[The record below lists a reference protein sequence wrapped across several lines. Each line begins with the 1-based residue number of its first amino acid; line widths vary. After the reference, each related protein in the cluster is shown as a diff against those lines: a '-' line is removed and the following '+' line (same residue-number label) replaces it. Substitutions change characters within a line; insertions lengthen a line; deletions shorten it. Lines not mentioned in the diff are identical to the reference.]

1 MANLQKWSPIAPAWV
16 DVFGTGSANLN
27 IANFTNGLGII
38 GTTTIVSD
46 GSLYM
51 DISFQCTSISPSGV
65 PTVNFS
71 LLGLL
76 ADGTTFADGDN
87 NTSTVANQPTQT
99 AFLGTIFLRTKAS
112 SAQNQLLRGLLIP
125 PGSYVLYVVNNSG
138 VTLPSTGTVCKARF
152 YAETNNG

>member
-16 DVFGTGSANLN
+16 DVFGVGASNLN

-38 GTTTIVSD
+38 STTTIVSD

-65 PTVNFS
+65 PAITFF

-76 ADGTTFADGDN
+76 ADGATFADGDN
-87 NTSTVANQPTQT
+87 NTSTAANQPTQT

-138 VTLPSTGTVCKARF
+138 VTLPSTGTVCKARL